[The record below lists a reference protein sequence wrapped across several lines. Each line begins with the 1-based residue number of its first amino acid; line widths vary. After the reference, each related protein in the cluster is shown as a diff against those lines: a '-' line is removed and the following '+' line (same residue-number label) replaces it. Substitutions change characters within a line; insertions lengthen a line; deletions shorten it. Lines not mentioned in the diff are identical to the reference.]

1 MDDYGTESM
10 EALVEELEDF
20 EESDI
25 DEAAGR
31 GHRRRPRPHTASGR
45 NAYSPRPQAN
55 YVTQDQL
62 RTSLEKVSEQIKA
75 NSTAIQTVNNRVEAV
90 AADQAKQADAI
101 RKEMAERRKQD
112 DSQRRDVNQKLQLLT
127 LLPFISKPAT
137 KEIRTRVSGEDQDR
151 TVKVLVED
159 DDTFSQLLPLLLI
172 GGLGGSGLGGSGSD
186 GSSDSSMPLLLLLA
200 LGKRD

>member
-20 EESDI
+20 EESYI

-31 GHRRRPRPHTASGR
+31 GHRRRPRPKTASGG

-75 NSTAIQTVNNRVEAV
+75 NATGIQTVNNRVEAV
-90 AADQAKQADAI
+90 AADQAKQAAAI
-101 RKEMAERRKQD
+101 RQEMAERRKQD
-112 DSQRRDVNQKLQLLT
+112 DSQRRDVSQKLQLLT
-127 LLPFISKPAT
+127 LLPFISKPKT
-137 KEIRTRVSGEDQDR
+137 QQIVTRVPGQEQDQ

-159 DDTFSQLLPLLLI
+159 DDTFSQLLPLLMI

-186 GSSDSSMPLLLLLA
+186 GGSDSSMPLLLLLA